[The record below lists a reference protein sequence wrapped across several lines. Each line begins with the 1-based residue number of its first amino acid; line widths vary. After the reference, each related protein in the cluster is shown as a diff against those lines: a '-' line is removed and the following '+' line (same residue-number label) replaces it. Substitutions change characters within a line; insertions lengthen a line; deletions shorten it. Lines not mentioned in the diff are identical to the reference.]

1 MWGVWQ
7 RLKTWGSGG
16 GIPKD
21 LDAMLR
27 KEFGL
32 KVRNRSFYDE
42 ALRHASMLDGD
53 TSGRMSN
60 ERLEFLGDTVLD
72 LVVAGFL
79 FRQFPTEQEGA
90 LTQRKSK
97 IVNRKTLNLLGTR
110 LGLPRFITS
119 KMRRSDVQETVIGNA
134 LEALIG
140 AMYLD
145 HGFEATRTAVLSML
159 RKHGAIDKIH
169 ETVDFKSN
177 LHHWAQRGKQTIE
190 FRVVRELSD
199 GSGYDMEVRIGGK
212 VMGTGFGRSK
222 KDAEQVA
229 ARQAW
234 KAVYD
239 REQAPEPVRSA
250 RSEEP
255 ERSERSE
262 QSERSERSDRSD
274 RPDASRRR
282 ERPARAG
289 RSTRVTPAA
298 DETPATQGAPKETK
312 EPRAPRPPREPRATA
327 PAEVAPPVT
336 PAAEATPEAAPRRER
351 IRDRVRKRAEART
364 TAEEAPV
371 EVLVSDAAPATEEEK
386 KPRSGNRRGG
396 RRRPKPE
403 GESSSSES

>member
-79 FRQFPTEQEGA
+79 FRQFPSEQEGA

-239 REQAPEPVRSA
+239 REQAPEPARSA

-262 QSERSERSDRSD
+262 RSDRSD
-274 RPDASRRR
+274 RSDASRRR

-298 DETPATQGAPKETK
+298 DETPATQGAPKETKETK

>member
-1 MWGVWQ
+1 MMWGVWQ
-7 RLKTWGSGG
+7 RLRAWGSGSG
-16 GIPKD
+16 VPKD
-21 LDAMLR
+21 LNAMLR

-32 KVRNRSFYDE
+32 RIRNQSFYDE

-53 TSGRMSN
+53 TSGRKSN
-60 ERLEFLGDTVLD
+60 ERLEFLGDAVLD

-79 FRQFPTEQEGA
+79 FKQFPAEQEGA

-97 IVNRKTLNLLGTR
+97 IVNRKTLNLLGTK

-119 KMRRSDVQETVIGNA
+119 KMRRSDVQESVVGNA

-140 AMYLD
+140 AVYLD
-145 HGFEATRTAVLSML
+145 HGFETTRSAVLHML

-177 LHHWAQRGKQTIE
+177 LHHWAQRNKLTLE
-190 FRVVRELSD
+190 FRVAREHSD

-239 REQAPEPVRSA
+239 REQQPEPPRAKQAEEPVRTEPA
-250 RSEEP
+250 RAP
-255 ERSERSE
+255 
-262 QSERSERSDRSD
+262 
-274 RPDASRRR
+274 RRR

-289 RSTRVTPAA
+289 KAVHVAPAA
-298 DETPATQGAPKETK
+298 VDEPAT
-312 EPRAPRPPREPRATA
+312 PRAPRPPRAPREAVQSA
-327 PAEVAPPVT
+327 ASPAPPVT
-336 PAAEATPEAAPRRER
+336 APAAAVPVAPAAEEAPRRER
-351 IRDRVRKRAEART
+351 IRDRVRKRAEAR
-364 TAEEAPV
+364 AGSESEVPAAPV
-371 EVLVSDAAPATEEEK
+371 AETAPDSEG
-386 KPRSGNRRGG
+386 KPTRSSNRRGG
-396 RRRPKPE
+396 RRRPKPANK
-403 GESSSSES
+403 GSAPES